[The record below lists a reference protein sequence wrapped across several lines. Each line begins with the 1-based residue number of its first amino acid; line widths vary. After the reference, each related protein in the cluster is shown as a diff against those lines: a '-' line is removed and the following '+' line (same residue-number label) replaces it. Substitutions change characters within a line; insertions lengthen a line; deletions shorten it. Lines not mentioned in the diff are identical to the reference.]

1 MIYHI
6 IGKLVE
12 KNPTHVVIESNGLGY
27 LIHISLST
35 YSKIGIEENLKLYT
49 YLSIKEDAHTLFGFF
64 DKSEREVFQLLIS
77 VSGVGPSTA
86 RTMLSSMTAE
96 EVQRAIMT
104 EDVATIQKAK
114 GIGGKTAQRVI
125 IDLKDKIAKTCNI
138 DEISLVSNNTVKEET
153 LSALEVLGFSRKQTE
168 KMIDKYLQENPN
180 YTIES
185 LLKTALKNL

>member
-86 RTMLSSMTAE
+86 RTMLSSMSAE

-125 IDLKDKIAKTCNI
+125 IDLKDKIAKTCNM

-168 KMIDKYLQENPN
+168 KLIDKYLHENPN
-180 YTIES
+180 YKIES

>member
-96 EVQRAIMT
+96 EVQRAIMI

-125 IDLKDKIAKTCNI
+125 IDLKDKIAKTCNM
-138 DEISLVSNNTVKEET
+138 DEISQVSNNTVKEET

-168 KMIDKYLQENPN
+168 KIVDKYLHENPN
-180 YTIES
+180 YNIES
-185 LLKTALKNL
+185 LLKIALKNL

>member
-12 KNPTHVVIESNGLGY
+12 KNLTHVVIESNGLGY

-35 YSKIGIEENLKLYT
+35 FSKIGIEENLKLYT
-49 YLSIKEDAHTLFGFF
+49 HLSIKEDAHTLYGFF
-64 DKSEREVFQLLIS
+64 DKTERDVFLLLIS

-96 EVQRAIMT
+96 EVQRAIIT

-125 IDLKDKIAKTCNI
+125 IDLKDKMAKTFNI

-153 LSALEVLGFSRKQTE
+153 LSALEVLGFTRKQTE
-168 KMIDKYLQENPN
+168 KLIDKYLYENPN
-180 YTIES
+180 YKIES
-185 LLKTALKNL
+185 LLKTALKTL

>member
-35 YSKIGIEENLKLYT
+35 FSKIGIEENLKLYT

-168 KMIDKYLQENPN
+168 KMIDKYLHENPN

>member
-96 EVQRAIMT
+96 EVQRAIMI

-125 IDLKDKIAKTCNI
+125 IDLKDKIAKTCNM
-138 DEISLVSNNTVKEET
+138 DEISQVSNNTVKEET

-168 KMIDKYLQENPN
+168 KMVDKYLHENPN
-180 YTIES
+180 YNIES
-185 LLKTALKNL
+185 LLKIALKNL

>member
-35 YSKIGIEENLKLYT
+35 FSKIGIEENLKLYT

-104 EDVATIQKAK
+104 EDVAAIQKAK

>member
-104 EDVATIQKAK
+104 EDVAAIQKAK

-168 KMIDKYLQENPN
+168 KMIDKYLHENPN
-180 YTIES
+180 YKIES

>member
-168 KMIDKYLQENPN
+168 KMIDKYLHENPN
-180 YTIES
+180 YKIES

>member
-104 EDVATIQKAK
+104 EDVAAIQKAK

-168 KMIDKYLQENPN
+168 KMIDKYLHENPN

>member
-35 YSKIGIEENLKLYT
+35 FSKIGIEENLKLYT

>member
-12 KNPTHVVIESNGLGY
+12 KNLTHVVIESNGLGY

-35 YSKIGIEENLKLYT
+35 FSKIGIEENLKLYT
-49 YLSIKEDAHTLFGFF
+49 HLSIKEDAHTLYGFF
-64 DKSEREVFQLLIS
+64 DKTERDVFLLLIS

-96 EVQRAIMT
+96 EVQRAIIT

-125 IDLKDKIAKTCNI
+125 IDLKDKMAKTFNI

-168 KMIDKYLQENPN
+168 KLIDKYLYENPN
-180 YTIES
+180 YKIES
-185 LLKTALKNL
+185 LLKTALKTL